1 VHRGGTVERNEVVSV
16 GVEHEVDGVVGMLTA
31 FLHIVCV
38 IGMTKPRN
46 GERNAAAAQSID

>member
-16 GVEHEVDGVVGMLTA
+16 GVEHEVDGVVGLLTA